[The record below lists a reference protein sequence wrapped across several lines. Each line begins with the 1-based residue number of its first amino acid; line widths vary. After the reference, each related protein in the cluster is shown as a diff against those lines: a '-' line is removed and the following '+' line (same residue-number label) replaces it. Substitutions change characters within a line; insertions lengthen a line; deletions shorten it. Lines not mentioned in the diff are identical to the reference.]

1 MKRTR
6 ENSSSAALDCGDPEP
21 CAGPQQRLPE
31 AQGPRVPDTQGRFRG
46 GRRALGPGP
55 GSGPFF
61 WLLFSFISS
70 VKSRGRSSLGTCV
83 CDQTGGGDRSLAVT
97 PDRSNGG
104 DEASEALG
112 KGTVSQPRPP
122 SHGDIPRL
130 SSRGTPLSPRC
141 TERDGLRGV
150 QGPFQGDV
158 WVPGD
163 SDHSRRSEWG
173 TDTL

>member
-6 ENSSSAALDCGDPEP
+6 GNGSSAALDCGDPEP

-46 GRRALGPGP
+46 GRRALGPGL

-70 VKSRGRSSLGTCV
+70 VKSRGRSSPGTCV
-83 CDQTGGGDRSLAVT
+83 CDQTGGGDLSLAVT
-97 PDRSNGG
+97 PDCSNGG

-122 SHGDIPRL
+122 
-130 SSRGTPLSPRC
+130 
-141 TERDGLRGV
+141 
-150 QGPFQGDV
+150 
-158 WVPGD
+158 
-163 SDHSRRSEWG
+163 
-173 TDTL
+173 